1 MRYSQVG
8 KATDF
13 ESVIPL
19 VRVQLTQKFM
29 WTLIN
34 YVRLTNNQITSYLDN
49 LQGGRLGTSDTF
61 CVGKLTVQTSW
72 IRLLRQTTKRINLY
86 WQ

>member
-1 MRYSQVG
+1 MIDPDRIGIDSFLLEG
-8 KATDF
+8 
-13 ESVIPL
+13 IPETAPE
-19 VRVQLTQKFM
+19 R
-29 WTLIN
+29 N
-34 YVRLTNNQITSYLDN
+34 VRLTNNQITSYLDN